1 MNTNVSAKRIL
12 IYGDSYTYGKIPV
25 PEGNRY
31 DSATRFTGVT
41 QGYLGSDYEIIEE
54 GLRGRTIAG
63 ENGFFPHRDGLVQ
76 FDGIVGSHFPLDLVI
91 IFLGTNDSN
100 SSRKSTPEELVS
112 PLIKYIRGV
121 SWWAKHLGF
130 DKPRIAL
137 VIPPTIDEVAS
148 DKAFKT
154 IFSGSGDKILA
165 MQKLIKQLAD
175 DNKALTFDASKVVTV
190 SQVDGIHLD
199 AENNR
204 LLGKALAQ
212 FIKEVL

>member
-12 IYGDSYTYGKIPV
+12 IYGDSYTFGKIPD
-25 PEGNRY
+25 GNRY
-31 DSATRFTGVT
+31 DSATRYTGVT
-41 QGYLGSDYEIIEE
+41 QSYLGSDYEIIEE
-54 GLRGRTIAG
+54 GLRGRTISG
-63 ENGFFPHRDGLVQ
+63 ENGYVPHRDGLKQ
-76 FDGIVGSHFPLDLVI
+76 FDGIIGSHFPLDLVI
-91 IFLGTNDSN
+91 IFLGVNDTNSTH
-100 SSRKSTPEELVS
+100 KSTPEEIVS

-130 DKPRIAL
+130 EKPRIAL

-148 DKAFKT
+148 SKVLKNDFN
-154 IFSGSGDKILA
+154 GSGEKILA

-175 DNKALTFDASKVVTV
+175 DNKVLTFDASKVVTV

-212 FIKEVL
+212 FIKEVLWS